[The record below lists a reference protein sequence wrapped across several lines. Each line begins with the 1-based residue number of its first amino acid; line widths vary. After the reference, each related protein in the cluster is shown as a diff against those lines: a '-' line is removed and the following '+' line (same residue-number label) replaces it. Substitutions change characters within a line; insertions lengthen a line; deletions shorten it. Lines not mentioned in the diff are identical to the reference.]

1 MIIDALKLIT
11 LRIFAHKSMLFAV
24 ILGVMLSSTITS
36 TSVVFFDSLRN
47 LSLQNQLGNLDQSK
61 VDLLIEVKAKKTD
74 YQTFESILEI
84 VDSTQKKFEG
94 FISDSYI

>member
-1 MIIDALKLIT
+1 
-11 LRIFAHKSMLFAV
+11 MLFAV

-94 FISDSYI
+94 FISRH